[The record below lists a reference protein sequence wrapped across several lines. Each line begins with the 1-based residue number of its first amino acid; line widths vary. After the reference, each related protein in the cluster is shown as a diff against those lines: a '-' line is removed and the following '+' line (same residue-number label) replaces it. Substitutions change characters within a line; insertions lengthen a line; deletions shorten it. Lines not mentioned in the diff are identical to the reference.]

1 MKRAF
6 GMTDGSLAGASRRAS
21 TYGPMVLLGRAT
33 PEAALM
39 ETDPTTGA
47 EGANRGSME
56 VGGEASASALQVDR
70 PAERGWESQPR

>member
-1 MKRAF
+1 
-6 GMTDGSLAGASRRAS
+6 
-21 TYGPMVLLGRAT
+21 MVLLGRAT